1 MDLYLLVK
9 WVHILSSTI
18 LFGFGA
24 GTAWYLWAAHRSR
37 DPATIAAVGRMV
49 VRADWIFTGGSG
61 VVQPVSGVALAHLA
75 GWPLTTPWLIAAYL
89 LYALAFACWVPVVG
103 LQIRAQRL
111 AAQAAAQGIPLGPD
125 YARTMRLWF
134 LLGWPAFL
142 GLLGVFWLMIA
153 KPALWGG

>member
-1 MDLYLLVK
+1 MIDAYLLVK

-24 GTAWYLWAAHRSR
+24 GTAWYLWNAHLTR
-37 DPATIAAVGRMV
+37 DPATIAGVGRMV
-49 VRADWIFTGGSG
+49 VRADWIFTGTSG
-61 VVQPVSGVALAHLA
+61 LVQPASGILLAHLA
-75 GWPLTTPWLIAAYL
+75 GYSLAEPWLVVTYG

-111 AAQAAAQGIPLGPD
+111 AKAAAASGSPLGPD

-134 LLGWPAFL
+134 ILGWPAFL
-142 GLLGVFWLMIA
+142 GLIGVFWLMIA
-153 KPALWGG
+153 KPALW